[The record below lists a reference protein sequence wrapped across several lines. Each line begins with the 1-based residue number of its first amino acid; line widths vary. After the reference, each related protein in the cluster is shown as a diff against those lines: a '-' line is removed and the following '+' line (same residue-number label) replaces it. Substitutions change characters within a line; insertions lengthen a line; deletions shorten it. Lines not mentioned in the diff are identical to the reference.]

1 MSLQAFDYVV
11 VGGGA
16 AGCVVA
22 SRLSEDPAV
31 SVCLLEAG
39 GPDSSVFIHA
49 PLGFAATAPLGL
61 FSWGYNTVPQPG
73 FNGRKG
79 FQPRGK
85 VMGGSSSVNAM
96 VYTRGNAKD
105 YDGWATQGNP
115 GWSYQDVLPIFKRA
129 ENNECFGADAY
140 RGVGGPLNVS
150 YLRSPSNLNDAFMHA
165 CEQTGI
171 PRTPDYN
178 GAHQFGV
185 APAQVTQKGGERWS
199 AAKAYITPNLGRSNL
214 HVITGAHTS
223 RVLLSGTRATGVA
236 YLQNGATQQVTA
248 RREIILSGGAYG
260 SPQLLM
266 LSGIGPAAHL
276 RQHGIAVAHDLPG
289 VGQNLQDHLTTV
301 LINRSHR
308 SDATLGTS
316 LAGVWTLIK
325 AIFAWRSKRTGWIT
339 TNVAETQG
347 FISTEGDTEHPNIQ
361 LALCTGI
368 VDDHTRKAH
377 LGHSYTLHVT
387 LMRPMSRGTVTLA
400 SANPTDAPLIDPAY
414 LSHPDDLRTLVKGT
428 QMGYDI
434 LQAEALTPYRGKML
448 YPLERNNVA
457 QIEAFLRKNSDTEY
471 HPVGTCKMGPASD
484 PMSVVDATLRVHG
497 IQGLRVVDASIMP
510 TLITGNTNAPTMMI
524 GEKAAEMI
532 RAGI

>member
-1 MSLQAFDYVV
+1 
-11 VGGGA
+11 
-16 AGCVVA
+16 
-22 SRLSEDPAV
+22 
-31 SVCLLEAG
+31 
-39 GPDSSVFIHA
+39 
-49 PLGFAATAPLGL
+49 
-61 FSWGYNTVPQPG
+61 
-73 FNGRKG
+73 
-79 FQPRGK
+79 
-85 VMGGSSSVNAM
+85 
-96 VYTRGNAKD
+96 
-105 YDGWATQGNP
+105 
-115 GWSYQDVLPIFKRA
+115 
-129 ENNECFGADAY
+129 
-140 RGVGGPLNVS
+140 
-150 YLRSPSNLNDAFMHA
+150 
-165 CEQTGI
+165 
-171 PRTPDYN
+171 
-178 GAHQFGV
+178 
-185 APAQVTQKGGERWS
+185 
-199 AAKAYITPNLGRSNL
+199 
-214 HVITGAHTS
+214 
-223 RVLLSGTRATGVA
+223 VLLNGTRATGVE

-248 RREIILSGGAYG
+248 RREVILSGGAYG

-308 SDATLGTS
+308 KDATLGVS
-316 LAGVWTLIK
+316 LLGAWALIK
-325 AIFAWRSKRTGWIT
+325 AIFQWRSKRSGWIT

-347 FISTEGDTEHPNIQ
+347 FISTEDDTEHPNIQ
-361 LALCTGI
+361 LALCSGI

-377 LGHSYTLHVT
+377 LGHGYTLHVT
-387 LMRPMSRGTVTLA
+387 LMRPKSRGIVTLA

-414 LSHPDDLRTLVKGT
+414 LSDPEDMRTLVKGT

-434 LQAEALTPYRGKML
+434 MQAEALTPYRGKML

-497 IQGLRVVDASIMP
+497 LQGLRVVDASIMP

-532 RAGI
+532 RAGV

>member
-1 MSLQAFDYVV
+1 MSLQEFDYVV

-22 SRLSEDPAV
+22 SRLSEDPSI

-39 GPDSSVFIHA
+39 GPDSSAFIHA

-105 YDGWATQGNP
+105 YDHWAAQGNP

-140 RGVGGPLNVS
+140 RGVGGPLNVC
-150 YLRSPSNLNDAFMHA
+150 YLRSPSVLNDAFIKA
-165 CEQTGI
+165 SEQTGI

-178 GAHQFGV
+178 GAQQFGV
-185 APAQVTQKGGERWS
+185 SPAQVTQKGGERLS
-199 AAKAYITPNLGRSNL
+199 AAKAYITPHLSRSNL
-214 HVITGAHTS
+214 HVITRAHTS
-223 RVLLSGTRATGVA
+223 RIVLDGKRATGVE
-236 YLQNGATQQVTA
+236 YSQNGAKQQITA
-248 RREIILSGGAYG
+248 RREVILSGGAYG

-276 RQHGIAVAHDLPG
+276 KQHGIAVAHDLPG

-316 LAGVWTLIK
+316 FAGVWALIK
-325 AIFAWRSKRTGWIT
+325 AIFQWRSKRTGWIT

-347 FISTEGDTEHPNIQ
+347 FISTEGNTGHPNIQ

-377 LGHSYTLHVT
+377 LGHGYTLHVT
-387 LMRPMSRGTVTLA
+387 LMRPKSRGTVTLA

-414 LSHPDDLRTLVKGT
+414 LSDPDDMRTLVKGT

-434 LQAEALTPYRGKML
+434 MQAEALAPYRGEML
-448 YPLERNNVA
+448 YPLERNNVT

-484 PMSVVDATLRVHG
+484 SMSVVDATLRVHG
-497 IQGLRVVDASIMP
+497 FQGLRVVDASIMP
-510 TLITGNTNAPTMMI
+510 TLITGNTNAPTNMI
-524 GEKAAEMI
+524 AEKAVEMI
-532 RAGI
+532 RAGV